1 MVLILAAIQRN
12 KMVVLVVLVIV
23 RLVEQLYL
31 DKEIMLALLLDSARI
46 LLLAEEV
53 LILLVGRQLEV
64 CLVVADLAKQAQSA
78 DLRLLTQAE
87 EVEVA
92 FLVLPPEQE
101 DLVEAAMVLTALMGL
116 MELLILEVAV
126 AVRGIWQQLDQAER
140 GDLEL

>member
-78 DLRLLTQAE
+78 DLRLLTQAG

-101 DLVEAAMVLTALMGL
+101 DLVEAAMVLTALMVAQ
-116 MELLILEVAV
+116 EPQIQEVAV
-126 AVRGIWQQLDQAER
+126 AVRGILQQLDQAER

>member
-101 DLVEAAMVLTALMGL
+101 DLVEAAMVLTALMVAQ
-116 MELLILEVAV
+116 EPQIQEVAV
-126 AVRGIWQQLDQAER
+126 AVRGILQQLDQAER